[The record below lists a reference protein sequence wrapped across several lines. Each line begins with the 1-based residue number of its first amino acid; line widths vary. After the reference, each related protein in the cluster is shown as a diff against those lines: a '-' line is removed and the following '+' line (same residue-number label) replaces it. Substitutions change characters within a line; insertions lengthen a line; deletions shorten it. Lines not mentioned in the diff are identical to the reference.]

1 MGVGLVGGVE
11 VAAYAGRGVRSW
23 RAGVLHSW
31 HGGRRDERRAD
42 VVTVREGGQAL
53 HVHAQDLGE
62 RGTLGLAELG
72 VARRDVLHRAVPL
85 AQLYAGERGSLRDG
99 TRRGGKALTGQG
111 ACEGVG
117 AGVGVVTGG
126 LDGGTDAVGQLAGTF
141 LRDGDECLLSPEL
154 DEVLEDLR
162 GESVVAVGH
171 RAVAGFGEDVGAR
184 RATAPACTCRRG
196 LAFGD
201 EAVSEQSVEMTA
213 HGRGREVHPL
223 PQLGRRHGAVLG
235 AVAFEAARCVLTFV
249 GVFMVDLLRVNG
261 SHLN

>member
-1 MGVGLVGGVE
+1 M
-11 VAAYAGRGVRSW
+11 
-23 RAGVLHSW
+23 
-31 HGGRRDERRAD
+31 
-42 VVTVREGGQAL
+42 VTVREGGEAL

-126 LDGGTDAVGQLAGTF
+126 LDGGTDAVGQLAGAF
-141 LRDGDECLLSPEL
+141 LRDGDECLLAPEL
-154 DEVLEDLR
+154 DEVRDDLR

-184 RATAPACTCRRG
+184 RATAPARTCRRG

-201 EAVSEQSVEMTA
+201 EAVSEQSVEVTA

-235 AVAFEAARCVLTFV
+235 DGRTDAFAGRGGRCRCVR
-249 GVFMVDLLRVNG
+249 GHLLRAHVRGRVHGRPPSRERLTPKLTTPMLRNSLG
-261 SHLN
+261 E